1 VILCQKQRNRVL
13 KNIRLLD
20 RNSNASIILAGILAL
35 IIGVGVARFVFTSLL
50 PPMLEDYLTVR
61 VAGILASVNYMGY
74 LAGSIFAVF
83 IKDIYAKVKFF
94 RLGMILCVLTTLIL
108 ATTQNETLWL
118 VSRIIAG
125 FGAAMGLV
133 VGSAIVMYKLKIDN
147 KTKAMGIHF
156 SGIGFSIL
164 VTDLIVR
171 AVFYFH
177 GTWQEAWLVLTIF
190 AFFASFY
197 PMYIL
202 SFGKRINA
210 GVVEHHFDK
219 KLFTPFVILLIMAY
233 FCEGV
238 GMVVQ
243 STFIPDIINSLEGLQ
258 GYGNLTWTLVGLAGI
273 PSCIIWMNLA
283 HKYGSVNIII
293 ISMLLQVIGILISA
307 LTNNMYLN
315 LLSGILYGGTFVGL
329 VALFMSLGGKLAGAN
344 PVILMGAL
352 TTAYG
357 IGQVLAPLY
366 SVALIEKFGNY
377 DYALY
382 LTAFIVFGGVVLLFI
397 SKVFKIVKD

>member
-1 VILCQKQRNRVL
+1 MKKIN
-13 KNIRLLD
+13 LLD
-20 RNSNASIILAGILAL
+20 KNSNASIILAGILAL

-50 PPMLEDYLTVR
+50 PPMLEDYLTVSF
-61 VAGILASVNYMGY
+61 AGILASVNYAGY

-94 RLGMILCVLTTLIL
+94 RLGMIISILTTLVL
-108 ATTQNETLWL
+108 ATTHNETLWL
-118 VSRIIAG
+118 ISRIIAG
-125 FGAAMGLV
+125 FGAAMALV

-197 PMYIL
+197 SMYIL
-202 SFGKRINA
+202 SFGKRIDAN
-210 GVVEHHFDK
+210 VVKHHFDI
-219 KLFTPFVILLIMAY
+219 KLFSPFVILLIIAY

-238 GMVVQ
+238 GFVVQ
-243 STFIPDIINSLEGLQ
+243 ATFIPDIINSLEGLK

-293 ISMLLQVIGILISA
+293 IAMLLQVVGILISA
-307 LTNNMYLN
+307 LTNNLYLN
-315 LLSGILYGGTFVGL
+315 LLSGVLYGGTFIGL
-329 VALFMSLGGKLAGAN
+329 VALFMNLGGKLSGAN
-344 PVILMGAL
+344 PVVLMGAL

-357 IGQVLAPLY
+357 VGQVLAPLY
-366 SVALIEKFGNY
+366 SIALIDKFGNY
-377 DYALY
+377 TYALY
-382 LTAFIVFGGVVLLFI
+382 LTAFIVFSGVALLFI
-397 SKVFKIVKD
+397 SKILNIVKE

>member
-1 VILCQKQRNRVL
+1 MRSIN
-13 KNIRLLD
+13 LLD
-20 RNSNASIILAGILAL
+20 RNANASIILAGIIAL

-50 PPMLEDYLTVR
+50 PPMLEDYLTVSF
-61 VAGILASVNYMGY
+61 AGILASVNYVGY

-83 IKDIYAKVKFF
+83 IKDIYTKVKYF
-94 RLGMILCVLTTLIL
+94 RLGMILSILTTLVL
-108 ATTQNETLWL
+108 ATTHNETLWL
-118 VSRIIAG
+118 ISRVIAG
-125 FGAAMGLV
+125 FGAAMSLV
-133 VGSAIVMYKLKIDN
+133 VGSAIVMSKLKIDN
-147 KTKAMGIHF
+147 KTKAMGIYF

-164 VTDLIVR
+164 VSDLIVR
-171 AVFYFH
+171 GVFGFD
-177 GTWQEAWLVLTIF
+177 GTWQDAWLVLTIF
-190 AFFASFY
+190 VLITSIY
-197 PMYIL
+197 PIYIL
-202 SFGKRINA
+202 SFDKKVNA
-210 GVVEHHFDK
+210 TVVKHHFDK
-219 KLFTPFVILLIMAY
+219 KLFSPFVILLIMAY

-243 STFIPDIINSLEGLQ
+243 STFIPDIINSLEGLE

-293 ISMLLQVIGILISA
+293 ISMSLQVVGILISA

-315 LLSGILYGGTFVGL
+315 LLSGVLYGGTFIGL
-329 VALFMSLGGKLAGAN
+329 VALFMSLGGKLASHN

-377 DYALY
+377 DYALF
-382 LTAFIVFGGVVLLFI
+382 LTALIVSGGIALLII
-397 SKVFKIVKD
+397 SKILKIVKD